1 MNTGGCA
8 DRYSKCVQWA
18 QQGYCDPIYYVGNVE
33 DTVLDVVC
41 PKSCGGIPCVGCP
54 ALPGYT
60 FLAHQD
66 HWGDDLG
73 KLNGNL
79 VETKAA
85 CDADCRCKSF
95 NTATQSGLRLVN
107 GKTFFEGRLELYK
120 DGRFWSVCDDRFTDE
135 AARVVCRQLGMAGGR
150 AVCCGAYGS
159 PASSPAPPIALDE
172 VTCAGNETSLLG
184 QALHPTAGPPLL
196 LYVQLASA
204 THPGKLV
211 ALHLQ
216 RVEGDSVWTVAR
228 LSADAPEITG
238 GQTGLLF
245 RDVTTRATWGFRLNA
260 S

>member
-1 MNTGGCA
+1 M
-8 DRYSKCVQWA
+8 
-18 QQGYCDPIYYVGNVE
+18 
-33 DTVLDVVC
+33 L
-41 PKSCGGIPCVGCP
+41 
-54 ALPGYT
+54 
-60 FLAHQD
+60 
-66 HWGDDLG
+66 
-73 KLNGNL
+73 LNHPLYN
-79 VETKAA
+79 
-85 CDADCRCKSF
+85 
-95 NTATQSGLRLVN
+95 SGQ
-107 GKTFFEGRLELYK
+107 
-120 DGRFWSVCDDRFTDE
+120 FWSVCDDRFTDE

-159 PASSPAPPIALDE
+159 PAASPAPPIALDE

-184 QALHPTAGPPLL
+184 QCGHSPWGVHDCQPGEEVGMQCSGFLGERARSCPSPLKATWNYGYKVDVFVILDQAYVASVSPDPLVNGQRRDLLLQRKGYVTSLSAPSEPAWASAMALHPTAGPPLL

-245 RDVTTRATWGFRLNA
+245 RDVTTRATWGE
-260 S
+260 